1 MKNVI
6 VIFIVT
12 GIAFILLAFTYS
24 PSPDNYEPLGY
35 GNVISVAALS
45 VRQQPRQS
53 KVHDKT
59 PFFFDEYIISPL
71 ADFEISAH
79 VLSRKNYWMGRESD
93 LSPVDF
99 ALGWGRMSEPDVL
112 ETISISQSNR
122 WYYWRTPQYP
132 IPRHEIESNSANMH
146 MIPANDD
153 IKEKLADV
161 DEGDNIMIK
170 GQLVRVD
177 AKDGWQWV
185 SSLSRHDT
193 GDTACE
199 LVYVTDIVEL

>member
-1 MKNVI
+1 MNNAI
-6 VIFIVT
+6 VIIIVT
-12 GIAFILLAFTYS
+12 GIAFILFAFTYS
-24 PSPDNYEPLGY
+24 PSPDYESSAY
-35 GNVISVAALS
+35 GNSISSAAIS

-53 KVHDKT
+53 KASEKT

-71 ADFEISAH
+71 ADFEISAR
-79 VLSRKNYWMGRESD
+79 VLSRKTYWMGRESD

-99 ALGWGRMSEPDVL
+99 ALGWGRMSELGVL

-122 WYYWRTPQYP
+122 WYYWQTPQYP

-153 IKEKLADV
+153 IKDKLADV
-161 DEGDNIMIK
+161 DEGDNVMIK

-177 AKDGWQWV
+177 AKDGWHWV
-185 SSLSRHDT
+185 SSLSRHDA
-193 GDTACE
+193 GDKACE
-199 LVYVTDIVEL
+199 LVYVTDIVQL